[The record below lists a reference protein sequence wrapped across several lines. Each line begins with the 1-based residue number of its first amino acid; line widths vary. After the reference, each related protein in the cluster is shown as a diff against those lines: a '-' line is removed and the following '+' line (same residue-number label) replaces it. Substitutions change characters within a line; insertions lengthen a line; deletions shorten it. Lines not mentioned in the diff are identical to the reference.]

1 MDTFSTRFF
10 FAKWETGHVSVTL
23 FPQPFVAPTC
33 SLTSRRTYRTMSRVA
48 TIPCLSP
55 ASTSGSTPRARSR
68 VHRLSVRARSWQGQ
82 NEKSRSATGP
92 HKVKVPLPVD
102 GPLAPPQD
110 VVDAVAAWPWRGGLE
125 PCGDH
130 ELASVEVEGTIPK
143 DLKGSFYRVGPGRIR
158 VGKERYAHWFDGD
171 GMIFGVELDGST
183 NTARAA
189 CKMVR
194 TARLAKQERAGV
206 EGGVAVRGAWT
217 QAKSPLANIFN
228 FPTNPANTSPMF
240 HAGKLLVLCEGGAPI
255 EVDPLSLDTK
265 GECVFGS
272 NLPMGFSAHAKKDP
286 KDGKLYTWGLCKPP
300 AIGFQVARLSANG
313 TVEKVISLPLDTPEF
328 TLIHDCAMSE
338 KYLAFIVPPWKVSL
352 F

>member
-1 MDTFSTRFF
+1 
-10 FAKWETGHVSVTL
+10 
-23 FPQPFVAPTC
+23 
-33 SLTSRRTYRTMSRVA
+33 
-48 TIPCLSP
+48 
-55 ASTSGSTPRARSR
+55 
-68 VHRLSVRARSWQGQ
+68 
-82 NEKSRSATGP
+82 
-92 HKVKVPLPVD
+92 
-102 GPLAPPQD
+102 
-110 VVDAVAAWPWRGGLE
+110 VDAVAAWPWRGGLE

-158 VGKERYAHWFDGD
+158 VGKQRYAHWFDGD

-206 EGGVAVRGAWT
+206 ENGVAVRGAWT

-272 NLPMGFSAHAKKDP
+272 NLPMGFSAHAKKRS
-286 KDGKLYTWGLCKPP
+286 KRRQTVHLGLVQTPSHRIPGGP
-300 AIGFQVARLSANG
+300 AIRERHGGEGDQLTAGYPRVYTHPRLRDEREVPRVHRPA
-313 TVEKVISLPLDTPEF
+313 VEGEF
-328 TLIHDCAMSE
+328 ILI
-338 KYLAFIVPPWKVSL
+338 LV
-352 F
+352 

>member
-1 MDTFSTRFF
+1 
-10 FAKWETGHVSVTL
+10 
-23 FPQPFVAPTC
+23 
-33 SLTSRRTYRTMSRVA
+33 
-48 TIPCLSP
+48 
-55 ASTSGSTPRARSR
+55 
-68 VHRLSVRARSWQGQ
+68 
-82 NEKSRSATGP
+82 
-92 HKVKVPLPVD
+92 
-102 GPLAPPQD
+102 
-110 VVDAVAAWPWRGGLE
+110 
-125 PCGDH
+125 
-130 ELASVEVEGTIPK
+130 
-143 DLKGSFYRVGPGRIR
+143 
-158 VGKERYAHWFDGD
+158 
-171 GMIFGVELDGST
+171 MIFGVVLDGST
-183 NTARAA
+183 NTTRAA

-206 EGGVAVRGAWT
+206 ENGVAVRGAWT
-217 QAKSPLANIFN
+217 QAKSPLANVFN

-265 GECVFGS
+265 GECVFGP